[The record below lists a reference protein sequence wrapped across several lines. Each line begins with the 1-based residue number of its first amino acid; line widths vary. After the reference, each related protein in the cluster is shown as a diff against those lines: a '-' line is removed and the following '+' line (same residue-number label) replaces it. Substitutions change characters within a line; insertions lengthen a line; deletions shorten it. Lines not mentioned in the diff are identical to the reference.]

1 MICLIVDFFAFI
13 LFGILLA
20 SWIYRYVSCHIL
32 EFFSRQFLSTFQ
44 PSSLSSV
51 LCYSD
56 TMDVRSSAMV
66 PQILKVLVCFFSI
79 VCFVVFLSLF
89 SLFIKLGNFYCSLL
103 QFTDLYSVPF
113 NTSVISV
120 ISVLVICVSQHSPE
134 KQTNRIEVLF
144 TYIIRPSWA
153 SGAHEVWEQSAR
165 ISLTWE
171 KTGLFVLVRPL
182 AVWMRPTTPWPTTIY
197 Q

>member
-1 MICLIVDFFAFI
+1 
-13 LFGILLA
+13 
-20 SWIYRYVSCHIL
+20 
-32 EFFSRQFLSTFQ
+32 
-44 PSSLSSV
+44 
-51 LCYSD
+51 
-56 TMDVRSSAMV
+56 MV
-66 PQILKVLVCFFSI
+66 PQILKVLVCFFLI

-144 TYIIRPSWA
+144 TYIIRPS
-153 SGAHEVWEQSAR
+153 
-165 ISLTWE
+165 
-171 KTGLFVLVRPL
+171 
-182 AVWMRPTTPWPTTIY
+182 
-197 Q
+197 